1 MQNETCTILPKLKN
15 IPSKVILSCKLI
27 PTLEQL
33 SNRYRQPGLLDTNK
47 SIRPWLRSLCDFM
60 SLVKPFTCSVPQSL
74 QMQKEN
80 GNICLFQD
88 VIKTGLRNVSTLK
101 GQIFCTSAEFVFIL
115 SVSWMKVEIFISL
128 LLSSSANIQ

>member
-1 MQNETCTILPKLKN
+1 
-15 IPSKVILSCKLI
+15 
-27 PTLEQL
+27 
-33 SNRYRQPGLLDTNK
+33 
-47 SIRPWLRSLCDFM
+47 M

-115 SVSWMKVEIFISL
+115 SVSWMKMEIFISL